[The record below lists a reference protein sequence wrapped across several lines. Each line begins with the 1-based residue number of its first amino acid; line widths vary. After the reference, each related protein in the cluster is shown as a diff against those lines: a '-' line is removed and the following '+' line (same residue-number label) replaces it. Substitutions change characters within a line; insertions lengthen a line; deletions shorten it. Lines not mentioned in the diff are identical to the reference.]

1 MEKFIKYKRIV
12 VNDIFFI
19 QDTFDDLIKEGWE
32 IIHYNEYSDSDRK
45 IFSAIII
52 CGKKQTVPY

>member
-19 QDTFDDLIKEGWE
+19 QVTFDDLIKEGWE
-32 IIHYNEYSDSDRK
+32 IIHYNECFDSDCKK
-45 IFSAIII
+45 ISAIII